1 MTTGFINGNVKSG
14 GSTMTQFFGRANTV
28 GGRSLSF
35 AGRAAGVSLVC
46 LVLAGGDA
54 RAGEGEAER
63 ERARRQ
69 ITVSGQGLVSVRP
82 DVVRV
87 QLGLRVKDVA
97 IGEAMK
103 QNRLLMTRIVDSLR
117 EVGIEERDI
126 ITSRFSV
133 RQERPSRPE
142 DRKRPETPK
151 YVVNNMV
158 SVTIRDLD
166 RIDDVLQVTT
176 DAGANEVH
184 GINFGVEKTE
194 EPASTARRLASE
206 HAHSKAEELAHLFGA
221 SLGPVLRIREMGGSG
236 PPRPMMAEG
245 AMMRSTQSTVSV
257 GDMQFSTYIEVVY
270 ALK

>member
-1 MTTGFINGNVKSG
+1 
-14 GSTMTQFFGRANTV
+14 MTQFFGRATTD
-28 GGRSLSF
+28 GGRSLSL
-35 AGRAAGVSLVC
+35 AGRVAGVSLLC

-54 RAGEGEAER
+54 RAGEGEAEG
-63 ERARRQ
+63 EGARRQ

-87 QLGLRVKDVA
+87 QLGLRVKAVA
-97 IGEAMK
+97 IGEAME

-133 RQERPSRPE
+133 HQERPPRPE

-166 RIDDVLQVTT
+166 RIDDVLQATT

-221 SLGPVLRIREMGGSG
+221 SLGPVLRIREMGGNG
-236 PPRPMMAEG
+236 APRPMMAEG
-245 AMMRSTQSTVSV
+245 ALMRSTQSTVSV
-257 GDMQFSTYIEVVY
+257 GDMQFSTHIEVVY